1 MLDCNAILARL
12 YRQKAKRSSNA
23 DEKGEKVS
31 AIRPSNET
39 CEIDFVHGQLA
50 SDRLLRV
57 PTYLERVLQN

>member
-39 CEIDFVHGQLA
+39 CEIDFVHDQLA
-50 SDRLLRV
+50 SDR
-57 PTYLERVLQN
+57 